1 VYKIAIIMGLLLSGC
16 ANVTVNGTICDN
28 VGTGSDRDLQGVPQ
42 ECRDYDEKKADKA
55 FHKVTEEK
63 KVSDKDIKFDKEE
76 EE

>member
-1 VYKIAIIMGLLLSGC
+1 MYKIAIIIGLFLGGC
-16 ANVTVNGTICDN
+16 ASVTVNGTICDN
-28 VGTGSDRDLQGVPQ
+28 VGTGSDRELQTIPQ

-63 KVSDKDIKFDKEE
+63 KVSDKDIEFNKEE